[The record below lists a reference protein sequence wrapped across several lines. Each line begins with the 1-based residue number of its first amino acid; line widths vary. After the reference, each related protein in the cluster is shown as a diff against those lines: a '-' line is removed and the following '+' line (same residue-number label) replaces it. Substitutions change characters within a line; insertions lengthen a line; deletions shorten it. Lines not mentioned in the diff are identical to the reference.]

1 MFSKRERPEVDDFEE
16 ENNFFFKEILLNVL
30 GNNKIYALLSENE
43 VDRPPQPLKMSPLI
57 MQVFLFIN

>member
-1 MFSKRERPEVDDFEE
+1 MFSKRERPEVDDFE

-30 GNNKIYALLSENE
+30 GNNKTYALLSENE
-43 VDRPPQPLKMSPLI
+43 VDRPPQPLNMSPLI